1 MFIQVIEGRVSD
13 AGPLRAQMDTWMAE
27 LAPGAN
33 GWLGTTAG
41 VTDDGTFIAL
51 ARFESEDAARRN
63 SDRPE
68 QGRWWSETA
77 KLFSG
82 DVSFHDCRET
92 VTFGRGGSDSAG
104 FVQVIKGRV
113 RDTERMRAL
122 SEQVDA
128 AWDDFRPDVIGGVVA
143 LHGDDGGFTNAVYFT
158 SEQEARA
165 GERTDPPAELKA
177 LMDEQMS
184 LYEGEM
190 GFLDLR
196 NPWLSSPN

>member
-13 AGPLRAQMDTWMAE
+13 VEPLRARMDTWMDE
-27 LAPGAN
+27 LAPGAV

-63 SDRPE
+63 SERPE
-68 QGRWWSETA
+68 QGQWWSETA
-77 KLFSG
+77 KLFNG

-104 FVQVIKGRV
+104 FVQVIKGRTSDAA
-113 RDTERMRAL
+113 RLRAL
-122 SEQVDA
+122 NEQA
-128 AWDDFRPDVIGGVVA
+128 ESAWDDFRPDVIGGVVA
-143 LHGDDGGFTNAVYFT
+143 LHGDGGFTNAVYFT

-165 GERTDPPAELKA
+165 GESKEPPAELKA

-190 GFLDLR
+190 SFLDLR
-196 NPWLSSPN
+196 DPWLSSPS

>member
-13 AGPLRAQMDTWMAE
+13 VGPLRARMDTWLDE
-27 LAPGAN
+27 LAPGAT

-41 VTDDGTFIAL
+41 VTDDGRFIAL

-68 QGRWWSETA
+68 QGLWWSETA

-82 DVSFHDCRET
+82 DIAFHDCPET
-92 VTFGRGGSDSAG
+92 DSFGRGGSDSAG
-104 FVQVIKGRV
+104 FVQVMEGRI
-113 RDTERMRAL
+113 RDVARMRAL
-122 SEQVDA
+122 NEQADA
-128 AWDDFRPDVIGGVVA
+128 TWGDFRPEVIGGIVA
-143 LHGDDGGFTNAVYFT
+143 LHGDGGFTTAVYFT

-165 GERTDPPAELKA
+165 GERKEAPAELKA
-177 LMDEQMS
+177 VMDEQMS

-190 GFLDLR
+190 SFLDLR
-196 NPWLSSPN
+196 DPWLASPS